1 MNYTLTQQN
10 QVGLQLKATA
20 ILLTIASVL
29 PLLVHLIPP
38 YQGTPMGAILLP
50 MFYVPLIALL
60 FYRTHVGVIVAVLAP
75 IINYLITGLP
85 HWQFIAL
92 LGFELLVFT
101 LIANQLL
108 HSEMLAWVAAPLAF
122 LLAKATAAGV
132 LVFVPLLESTEPLV
146 YFSNALSYA
155 VPGILLLWAINVV
168 VLGYSKRQ

>member
-1 MNYTLTQQN
+1 MNYTLIQQN
-10 QVGLQLKATA
+10 RAGLQLKTTA
-20 ILLTIASVL
+20 ILVAIASVL

-101 LIANQLL
+101 LIAHRLL
-108 HSEMLAWVAAPLAF
+108 RSVVFAWVAAPLAF
-122 LLAKATAAGV
+122 LLAKAISMGLLT
-132 LVFVPLLESTEPLV
+132 FVPLLESTEPLL
-146 YFSNALSYA
+146 YFRNALSYA
-155 VPGILLLWAINVV
+155 VPGILLLWVINVV
-168 VLGYSKRQ
+168 GLRYPQR